1 MKMNFA
7 SDQSLS
13 GSAITVALA
22 LAALLFFAA
31 GPVRAEELRPATLAQ
46 WNAYLDSA
54 GVGENAIAS
63 RSNFLD
69 LEKRRDAYARLRSG
83 EVLVWRNNGGQTENV
98 PHGLIHDWSGA
109 VFIPNVAISDVLS
122 VTRDYNRYAD
132 IYAPAVVD
140 AENLG
145 TAESHGIF
153 SMLMVSKVLFV
164 TAALRGQYKSQYV
177 QVDANR
183 WYSISQ
189 STSLRAIEEY
199 GRSNM
204 RILPPDQGPGYL
216 WRTYSVARY
225 EQAANGVYIEFRV
238 IGLSRSVPKLFGWI
252 VRPVVDQLPADSMR
266 ATLEKTRDAVLE
278 STNESSN
285 RLQTGIVTA
294 LNNHGNGVEAKGHE

>member
-1 MKMNFA
+1 M
-7 SDQSLS
+7 
-13 GSAITVALA
+13 
-22 LAALLFFAA
+22 
-31 GPVRAEELRPATLAQ
+31 RPATLAQ

-109 VFIPNVAISDVLS
+109 VFIPNVAIPDVLS
-122 VTRDYNRYAD
+122 VTRDYNHYAD

-145 TAESHGIF
+145 TSESHGIF
-153 SMLMVSKVLFV
+153 SMLIVSKVLFV

-189 STSLRAIEEY
+189 STSCAPLRNTATPTCVFCLLIR
-199 GRSNM
+199 GRGTFGGPTLSLDM
-204 RILPPDQGPGYL
+204 SRPPMGC
-216 WRTYSVARY
+216 TSS
-225 EQAANGVYIEFRV
+225 F
-238 IGLSRSVPKLFGWI
+238 GLSR
-252 VRPVVDQLPADSMR
+252 
-266 ATLEKTRDAVLE
+266 
-278 STNESSN
+278 
-285 RLQTGIVTA
+285 
-294 LNNHGNGVEAKGHE
+294 